1 MPVFEKKSVV
11 EAPAEK
17 LFAWHTGP
25 YAFERL
31 VPPWENV
38 QVLEKTGTITNGS
51 RIVLRMKQG
60 FWHIRWVAVHD
71 DFIDGKEFRDT
82 QVEGPFA
89 KWVHT
94 HQFESLTEKTS
105 RLTDRVEYKALL
117 GPLGDIVAG
126 GYIAEKLKRTFTF
139 RHTRT
144 QNDLKRLTPFAEKGP
159 LKIIISGASGMIGTA
174 LTQFLT
180 GGGHEVRA
188 LVRRRPKGSEIFW
201 NPEERQIDPNSV
213 DNADVVIHLA
223 GENIGAGR
231 WTDDRKKR
239 IMESRDAGTKF
250 LSHTVASLRT
260 PPKVF
265 ISSSAIGFY
274 GDRGGEIL
282 TEDSPAGKGFLA
294 DVCQAWEDAAQPA
307 ERSGIRVV
315 NIRTGIVLSAR
326 GGALPKMVL
335 PTLMGAGGVIG
346 SGNQWMSWIALEDL
360 VGIFNDAIHNTALSG
375 PVNATA
381 PGAVTNRDF
390 TQILGRVLKRPT
402 FFPLPGFV
410 VKLLFGEMGEALLL
424 EGQRVTPARLTREG
438 FEFLYPD
445 LPSALRW
452 ELGRFRELK

>member
-1 MPVFEKKSVV
+1 MPVFERKSVV
-11 EAPAEK
+11 EAPVEN
-17 LFAWHTGP
+17 LFAWHSGP

-38 QVLEKTGTITNGS
+38 QVLEKKGTITNGS
-51 RIVLRMKQG
+51 RVVLKMRQG
-60 FWHIRWVAVHD
+60 FGNIRWTAVHD
-71 DFIDGKEFRDT
+71 GFIDGKEFRDT

-94 HQFESLTEKTS
+94 HQFRSLTEKTS
-105 RLTDRVEYKALL
+105 LLTDHVDYQAPL
-117 GPLGDIVAG
+117 GALGDIVAG

-144 QNDLKRLTPFAEKGP
+144 QNDLKRLTPFTKKGP

-188 LVRRRPKGSEIFW
+188 LVRRKPQGSEIFW
-201 NPEERQIDPNSV
+201 DPDKGEIDSNSV
-213 DNADVVIHLA
+213 DNADAVIHLA

-231 WTDDRKKR
+231 WTDERKKR
-239 IMESRDAGTKF
+239 IVESRAAGTQF
-250 LSHTVASLRT
+250 LSKTLASLRK
-260 PPKVF
+260 PPQVF

-274 GDRGGEIL
+274 GDRGEELL
-282 TEDSPAGKGFLA
+282 TEQSSPGKGFLA
-294 DVCQAWEDAAQPA
+294 AVCQAWEDAAQPA
-307 ERSGIRVV
+307 KRSGIRVV
-315 NIRTGIVLSAR
+315 NIRTGIVLSAK

-346 SGNQWMSWIALEDL
+346 TGKQWMSWIALEDL
-360 VGIFNDAIHNTALSG
+360 IGIFNYAIHNPALSG
-375 PVNATA
+375 PVNAAA
-381 PGAVTNRDF
+381 PGSVTNRDF
-390 TQILGRVLKRPT
+390 TKILGRVLKRPT
-402 FFPLPGFV
+402 LFPLPAFA

-424 EGQRVTPARLTREG
+424 EGQRVIPARLIREE

-445 LPSALRW
+445 LTSALRW
-452 ELGRFRELK
+452 ELGRF